1 MLLPDWDVFW
11 DFVTSQLPW
20 VQLQFLEN
28 GTKIIFGAK
37 NVTIFMIL
45 PTYVNQPIAKIPMIV
60 RIRDRKNPR
69 FLRFLRHMRTR
80 LKR

>member
-28 GTKIIFGAK
+28 DDSSDICE
-37 NVTIFMIL
+37 
-45 PTYVNQPIAKIPMIV
+45 PTHRKDPN
-60 RIRDRKNPR
+60 DRKNQGSEKSPI
-69 FLRFLRHMRTR
+69 FAILTTYEN
-80 LKR
+80 